1 MLTKRN
7 YKSFLPMVAQPPSF
21 SDAKG
26 IEELEE
32 PAKMG
37 RLFFWEKAKDME
49 KRLRMDRRRLVLD
62 VVELQINFRYF
73 FRCTWHRRGRCGN
86 RI

>member
-1 MLTKRN
+1 
-7 YKSFLPMVAQPPSF
+7 
-21 SDAKG
+21 
-26 IEELEE
+26 
-32 PAKMG
+32 MG

-73 FRCTWHRRGRCGN
+73 SGCTWHRRG
-86 RI
+86 